1 MDHLLDHFLDFVVV
15 EKGLSKNTIDSYSR
29 DLSRYIRYLKQKD
42 VFRIEETTH
51 LHVREFLSELRKMG
65 LSEGSRARNLASIK
79 GFYRFL
85 MREGLVSE
93 NPAKYIRALKIQKRL
108 PTVLSSEEVDC
119 LLMEPGSYDPIETRD
134 AAMLELLY
142 ATGLRVSELVA
153 LRLNDINFEAGYLRT
168 LGKGSKERIVP
179 IGRAAQN
186 KILKYLHSAR
196 QRLLKHKESV
206 YLFVNRSGTK
216 LSRQAFWKAIKKY
229 TRRAGIAKRTTP
241 HTLRHSFASHLLERG
256 ADLRSV
262 QMMLGHS
269 DISTTQIYTHVTRE
283 HLKRLH
289 RQYHPRG

>member
-1 MDHLLDHFLDFVVV
+1 MDHLLDQFLDFLVV
-15 EKGLSKNTIDSYSR
+15 ERGLSKNTIDSYSR
-29 DLSRYIRYLKQKD
+29 DLSRYVRYLKQRH
-42 VFRIEETTH
+42 VSRIEETTR
-51 LHVREFLSELRKMG
+51 LHVREFLSELRKMS

-85 MREGLVSE
+85 LREDLISE
-93 NPAKYIRALKIQKRL
+93 SPAKYIRALKIQKRL
-108 PTVLSSEEVDC
+108 PTVLTWEEVDG
-119 LLMEPGSYDPIETRD
+119 LLMEPGSHDPIEVRD

-153 LRLNDINFEAGYLRT
+153 VRLNDISFEAGYIRT

-186 KILKYLHSAR
+186 EILKYLHSAR
-196 QRLLKHKESV
+196 QRLLKHRESV
-206 YLFVNRSGTK
+206 YLFVNRSGTR

-229 TRRAGIAKRTTP
+229 TKRAGIAKRITP

-269 DISTTQIYTHVTRE
+269 DISTTQVYTHVTRE

-289 RQYHPRG
+289 RQHHPRG